1 MVAVSAESTVALIF
15 SILDTFTSELVVN
28 TSLLLSADGSLVLEI
43 KRVDLGEGEAERVE
57 LDVGGAACAN
67 VS

>member
-15 SILDTFTSELVVN
+15 SILDTFTSDLVVN

-43 KRVDLGEGEAERVE
+43 KRVDLGKGEAERVE

>member
-15 SILDTFTSELVVN
+15 SILDTFTSDFVVI